1 MQWKL
6 NNSSIGELQN
16 YGTQQKQIYVNIL
29 AVHASIKSE
38 MVLAEHTQEL
48 HTLSVNS
55 FNM

>member
-16 YGTQQKQIYVNIL
+16 YGTQQKQIYANIILL

-55 FNM
+55 

>member
-48 HTLSVNS
+48 HTVSVNS
-55 FNM
+55 